1 MRILLVNGPNLNLL
15 GRREPDIYGTT
26 TLADVE
32 GAVRRRAEELGV
44 EVVCFQSNAEGALID
59 HLQAEGF
66 SADGIILNAG
76 GLTHTSVALRDC
88 LAALPA
94 PVVEV
99 HVSNI
104 HAREPFRHASLTGA
118 VAVGVITGLGL
129 RGYLL
134 ALDYLVTEARGA

>member
-1 MRILLVNGPNLNLL
+1 MRILVVNGPNLNLL
-15 GRREPDIYGTT
+15 GQREPDIYGTT

-32 GAVRRRAEELGV
+32 QAVRHRAGELGV
-44 EVVCFQSNAEGALID
+44 DVAFFQSNAEGALID

-66 SADGIILNAG
+66 AADGIILNAG
-76 GLTHTSVALRDC
+76 GLTHTSIALRDC

-104 HAREPFRHASLTGA
+104 HAREPFRHTSLTGA

-134 ALDYLVTEARGA
+134 ALEYLATEARVA

>member
-1 MRILLVNGPNLNLL
+1 MRILVVNGPNLNLL

-32 GAVRRRAEELGV
+32 KAVRHRAGELGV
-44 EVVCFQSNAEGALID
+44 DVAFFQSNAEGALID

-66 SADGIILNAG
+66 AADGIILNAG
-76 GLTHTSVALRDC
+76 GLTHTSIALRDC

-104 HAREPFRHASLTGA
+104 HARESFRHTSLTGA

-134 ALDYLVTEARGA
+134 ALEYLATEARVA